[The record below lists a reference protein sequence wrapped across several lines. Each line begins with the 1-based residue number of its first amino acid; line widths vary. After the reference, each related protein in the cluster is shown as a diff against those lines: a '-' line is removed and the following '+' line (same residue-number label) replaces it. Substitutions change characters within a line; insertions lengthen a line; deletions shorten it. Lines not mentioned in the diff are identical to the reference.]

1 MERIVS
7 AVDCGRAYN
16 PMLVEGQIEG
26 GAIMNMGMAI
36 MENLYPGYPERHH
49 MVTNFN
55 EYAMP
60 TTMDSPDV
68 ESIVIEVASPTG
80 PLGAKGPSEISAAM
94 IAPAI
99 ANAVGDAIGVY
110 PTKTPVTSEDIYWM
124 LREKQADERQ

>member
-1 MERIVS
+1 
-7 AVDCGRAYN
+7 
-16 PMLVEGQIEG
+16 
-26 GAIMNMGMAI
+26 
-36 MENLYPGYPERHH
+36 
-49 MVTNFN
+49 
-55 EYAMP
+55 
-60 TTMDSPDV
+60 MDSPDV

-124 LREKQADERQ
+124 LREKQGDERQ